1 MKKVA
6 HTQPVDYAILELQV
20 EIRQLELFLAV
31 IDCNSVTKA
40 AEKACVSPG
49 AISMQLRSLA
59 RELHTDLFIR
69 AGKHLAPTPAAAR
82 LAEHAR
88 VVIRQ
93 MRDIEF
99 EFDASPAND
108 SRHFHFATGATTL
121 IHRLGKPL
129 QLLRERY
136 PDTPIHITVSAT
148 EEMVAGL
155 LDRRFDLALITL
167 PFPTDNL
174 VVTPLFE
181 EELLIVQRADKP
193 MTGWRVGVIQPEQL
207 SEAPFL
213 LYPARSNMRAIID
226 NFFSELGLKPR
237 VIMEA
242 DDTAA
247 IRRMVESGFG
257 YSILPE
263 FALRDHPAELR
274 VSRIPGRR
282 ICRQQALARAL
293 TDHPR
298 ALTLAF
304 SRFLEQQIK
313 SQKTVSS

>member
-1 MKKVA
+1 M
-6 HTQPVDYAILELQV
+6 

-31 IDCNSVTKA
+31 IDRNSVTKA
-40 AEKACVSPG
+40 AETACVSPG

-59 RELHTDLFIR
+59 VELHTDLFTR
-69 AGKHLAPTPAAAR
+69 TGKHLVPTPAALR

-99 EFDASPAND
+99 EFDGSPAND
-108 SRHFHFATGATTL
+108 YRLFHFATGATTL
-121 IHRLGKPL
+121 IHRLGNPL
-129 QLLRERY
+129 QMLRKRY

-155 LDRRFDLALITL
+155 VARRFDLALITL
-167 PFPTDNL
+167 PFPTENL

-193 MTGWRVGVIQPEQL
+193 VNGWRVGAIRPDQL
-207 SEAPFL
+207 NDEPFL
-213 LYPARSNMRAIID
+213 LYPRRSNMRSIID
-226 NFFSELGLKPR
+226 AFFAEVGAKPR

-247 IRRMVESGFG
+247 IRRLVESGFG

-263 FALRDHPAELR
+263 FALRDHPANLR
-274 VSRIPGRR
+274 VSRVTGRK
-282 ICRQQALARAL
+282 IVRQQALARVR
-293 TDHPR
+293 TEHPR
-298 ALTLAF
+298 ALTLAI
-304 SRFLEQQIK
+304 SRFLDMQIR
-313 SQKTVSS
+313 S

>member
-1 MKKVA
+1 M
-6 HTQPVDYAILELQV
+6 

-31 IDCNSVTKA
+31 IDCNSVTRA

-59 RELHTDLFIR
+59 SELHTDLFVR
-69 AGKHLAPTPAAAR
+69 SGKHLVPTPAALR

-88 VVIRQ
+88 VVTRQ

-99 EFDASPAND
+99 EFDGNPVTD
-108 SRHFHFATGATTL
+108 SRLFHFATGATTL
-121 IHRLGKPL
+121 IHRLGEPL

-155 LDRRFDLALITL
+155 LSRRFDLALITL
-167 PFPTDNL
+167 PFPVEDL
-174 VVTPLFE
+174 VVTPLFD
-181 EELLIVQRADKP
+181 EELLIVQQADRP
-193 MTGWRVGVIQPEQL
+193 MARWRVDNINPSQL
-207 SEAPFL
+207 HDAPFL
-213 LYPARSNMRAIID
+213 LYPKRSNMRSIID
-226 NFFSELGLKPR
+226 GFFAEIGQRPR

-247 IRRMVESGFG
+247 IRRLVESGFG

-263 FALRDHPAELR
+263 FALRDQPENLR
-274 VSRIPGRR
+274 VFRVPGRK
-282 ICRQQALARAL
+282 IVRQQALAMVR
-293 TDHPR
+293 TEHPR
-298 ALTLAF
+298 ALTLQVAK
-304 SRFLEQQIK
+304 FLEQRIRTK
-313 SQKTVSS
+313 S